1 MQVNSSKITDNTA
14 TRVASAIKF
23 GVGDFGLVPCVVI
36 AYFSFYLL
44 IIEKTVLS
52 LRSYRLKGKN
62 PLHSEIKIQHLTHVG
77 FFPNIFIKY
86 CLGYH

>member
-1 MQVNSSKITDNTA
+1 MTLKRRFKIHKLIHSLCVCLRHTLQVNCSKITDNTA

-36 AYFSFYLL
+36 TYFSFYLL

-52 LRSYRLKGKN
+52 LRSHRQ
-62 PLHSEIKIQHLTHVG
+62 S
-77 FFPNIFIKY
+77 
-86 CLGYH
+86 